1 MLAFRC
7 TRANLRHVPELYDL
21 STARKNHRV
30 RDLLQ
35 VGILAARLH
44 IKRFRARP
52 QAAGRY
58 IGRLAGNAA
67 QHIVERN
74 THPGQLVE
82 VDIHPN
88 LLLRNTMPGDLL
100 EGWYLLQIGLE
111 VVRQFP
117 QGGIRRILR
126 YQRDLQDVDI
136 TGRYLAHLNAQQIGR

>member
-44 IKRFRARP
+44 IKRFRAGP
-52 QAAGRY
+52 QTAGRY
-58 IGRLAGNAA
+58 IRCLAGNAA

-100 EGWYLLQIGLE
+100 EGWYLFQLRLQIFRHLS
-111 VVRQFP
+111 

-126 YQRDLQDVDI
+126 HQGDLQDVDI
-136 TGRYLAHLNAQQIGR
+136 TGRYLPDLNAQQICR